1 MGADWLLGWAEGGA
15 GSKPPRG
22 SQLPM
27 AYMPFSAPCSWHSR
41 VGVGG
46 QEPAALPSSPPSS
59 GCWDSASGGLG
70 GSRVHVFF
78 PSQGSPAARRA
89 FVPQLRSGKF
99 NVLLTTYEYIIKD
112 KHILAKVTCPHVK
125 QPGPGTQCCH
135 GHVIL
140 PIQGCHVC
148 VTRLIISEPLASNF
162 SVITL
167 HLCLKTVA
175 LCV

>member
-1 MGADWLLGWAEGGA
+1 MATGTGAEGGA

-22 SQLPM
+22 SGLPM
-27 AYMPFSAPCSWHSR
+27 PHMPFSVPCSWHSR

-112 KHILAKVTCPHVK
+112 KHILAKVACPRVK
-125 QPGPGTQCCH
+125 QPGPGTQCCQ

-162 SVITL
+162 LVIPL
-167 HLCLKTVA
+167 HVCLKTAA